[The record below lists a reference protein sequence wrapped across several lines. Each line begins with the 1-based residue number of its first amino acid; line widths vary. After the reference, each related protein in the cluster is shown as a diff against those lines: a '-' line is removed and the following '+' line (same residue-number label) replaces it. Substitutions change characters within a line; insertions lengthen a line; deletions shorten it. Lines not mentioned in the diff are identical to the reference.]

1 MSDWL
6 RFPVFNSIRSPFP
19 IGDASESTLLWILQ
33 RDPRLQERTEAAR
46 KASGPESNRVKIKLG
61 TVCLGGPFT
70 SLPVT
75 VDHGRCV
82 PAHRVI
88 ACNGYGYRNT
98 QHVDWTARNGLVL
111 IDMDDAEDAAMIRR
125 VLIHAVPPVAI
136 AWVSARGKGL
146 KIGVAVSPTP
156 TDALGGYDAWAAVYE
171 YITSI
176 LESAAGLHQGKDY
189 RIDPTPA
196 AAQAAILAHDPEAL
210 VRPPSDAV
218 SWEPTERTGPLGG
231 FPGVPRGSGAAVAGV
246 YAALGPTLDRAESI
260 QDVQCALPWSKGNR
274 TTSMYHF
281 GKEVALHGFE
291 RDEARALAVALTRDV
306 GLVDDYGAWASI
318 QHFDNGW
325 LRAKDSLLDS
335 WWTKC
340 LPAHSG

>member
-1 MSDWL
+1 M
-6 RFPVFNSIRSPFP
+6 
-19 IGDASESTLLWILQ
+19 
-33 RDPRLQERTEAAR
+33 
-46 KASGPESNRVKIKLG
+46 
-61 TVCLGGPFT
+61 
-70 SLPVT
+70 T

-82 PAHRVI
+82 PSHNAT
-88 ACNGYGYRNT
+88 ACNGHGYRNT

-125 VLIHAVPPVAI
+125 VLVHAVPSVAV

-218 SWEPTERTGPLGG
+218 SWEPTERTGPIGR
-231 FPGVPRGSGAAVAGV
+231 FPGMPWGSGAAVAGV
-246 YAALGPTLDRAESI
+246 YAALGPALAGAKSI

-274 TTSMYHF
+274 TKSMYHF
-281 GKEVALHGFE
+281 GKEVALHGFD
-291 RDEARALAVALTRDV
+291 RDDARVLAVALTRDV
-306 GLVDDYGAWASI
+306 GLVDDYGARASI

-325 LRAKDSLLDS
+325 MRAEDSLS
-335 WWTKC
+335 EVYR
-340 LPAHSG
+340 S